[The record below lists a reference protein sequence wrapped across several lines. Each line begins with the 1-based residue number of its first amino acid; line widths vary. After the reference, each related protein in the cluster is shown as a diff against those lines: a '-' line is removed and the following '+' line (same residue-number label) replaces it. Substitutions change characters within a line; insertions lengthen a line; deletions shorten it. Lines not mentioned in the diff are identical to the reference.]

1 MSKHSSDPTLDPLRV
16 RDPGLA
22 MSPEEFRR
30 AGHELVD
37 EIAGFLGSLRERN
50 VVPPGAR
57 TQVFDRLGLPP
68 LPEGGRPAEELLREA
83 RALLFDHGL
92 ASHHPRSMAYVLGGL
107 SHIGVLGDL
116 LAAAHNPTVSTWT
129 VAPVAQAIEL
139 QTIQW
144 IVELLGLPEGT
155 RGVMTSGGSMACT
168 SGLAIGREA
177 RVPWSFK
184 EHGMCHPDARRLRLY
199 ATRETHG
206 WLIGA
211 VDLLGLG
218 RNSIRWVDM
227 DAQRRMDVAHLRALL
242 REDRQHACL
251 PWAVVANA
259 GTTSTGAVD
268 PLPELGEICRSENL
282 WFQVDGAYGAV
293 ALLSPD
299 APPALQGLRQ
309 ADCVCVDPHKWLY
322 APYEAGCLLFRD
334 PLDAVRAFR
343 CDGAYYT
350 PLDATDV
357 SDPRATRFRDLC
369 PQSSR
374 GFKALKVWLSLQHV
388 GRAGYQ
394 RMISEDIRLVQEFH
408 ERLRAEPDI
417 EPVAQGLSISVFRFV
432 PEALRPDP
440 DAHRDHLDRLN
451 QAIVARLQRE
461 GRVFPSHTVVDG
473 RFTIRICV
481 LNYQTSRDDLDAVL
495 AEVVRCGYEL
505 DQSMRSAGGTVP

>member
-1 MSKHSSDPTLDPLRV
+1 MSNNESDARPGHLHARG
-16 RDPGLA
+16 PGLA
-22 MSPEEFRR
+22 MPADEFRR
-30 AGHELVD
+30 AGRELVD
-37 EIAGFLGSLRERN
+37 EIAAFLAGVRERN
-50 VVPPGAR
+50 VAPPGPR
-57 TQVFDRLGLPP
+57 TATFDRLGLPP
-68 LPEGGRPAEELLREA
+68 LPEHGRPAEELLREA
-83 RALLFDHGL
+83 RELLLEHGL
-92 ASHHPRSMAYVLGGL
+92 ISHHPRSMAYVLGGL
-107 SHIGVLGDL
+107 SHIGVLGDF

-144 IVELLGLPEGT
+144 LVELLGLPEGT

-206 WLIGA
+206 WLMGA

-218 RNSIRWVDM
+218 RSSIRWVDM
-227 DAQRRMDVAHLRALL
+227 DAQQRMDVAHLRALL
-242 REDRQHACL
+242 REDRQQACI
-251 PWAVVANA
+251 PWAVVGNA

-268 PLPELGEICRSENL
+268 PLSEIGAICRGEGL
-282 WFQVDGAYGAV
+282 WFQVDGAYGGV

-299 APPALQGLRQ
+299 APPELQGLRQ

-334 PLDAVRAFR
+334 PRDAVRAFR

-350 PLDATDV
+350 PVESTDF
-357 SDPRATRFRDLC
+357 SHPHALRFRDLC

-374 GFKALKVWLSLQHV
+374 GFKALKVWLALQHV

-408 ERLRAEPDI
+408 ERLHSAPEI
-417 EPVAQGLSISVFRFV
+417 EPMAQGLSVSVFRLV
-432 PEALRPDP
+432 PEALRADP
-440 DAHRDHLDRLN
+440 GAHRDHLDRLN
-451 QAIVARLQRE
+451 QAIVARLHAE
-461 GRVFPSHTVVDG
+461 GRIFPSHTVVDG
-473 RFTIRICV
+473 RFGIRICV
-481 LNYQTSRDDLDAVL
+481 LNYQTTRDDLDELL
-495 AEVVRCGYEL
+495 AEVLRCGHEL
-505 DQSMRSAGGTVP
+505 DRDMRSAAR